1 LNLCKLH
8 INSHLYTSEAL
19 VDFPGRSFKI
29 MEVFKY
35 NRKQIK
41 KEFGAK
47 KANITTRNFHESV
60 AQIRK
65 KTGIKEGGKDYLFF
79 TTDMEDKAV
88 MIHCLKV

>member
-1 LNLCKLH
+1 MVS
-8 INSHLYTSEAL
+8 NSEDKILPGAPAANS
-19 VDFPGRSFKI
+19 FPLG
-29 MEVFKY
+29 VFKY
-35 NRKQIK
+35 NKKQIK